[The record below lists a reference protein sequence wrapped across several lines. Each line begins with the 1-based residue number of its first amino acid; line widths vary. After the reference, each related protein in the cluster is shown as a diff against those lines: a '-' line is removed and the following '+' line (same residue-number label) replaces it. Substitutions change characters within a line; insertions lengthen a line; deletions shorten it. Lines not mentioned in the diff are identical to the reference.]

1 MGIIEAVV
9 LALIQGITEFLPIS
23 SSAHLILLPKLT
35 GLPDQGLAF
44 DVVLHGATTLAV
56 CIYLRDDLK
65 VLLHG
70 LFSTF
75 TRGTAS
81 LGEGEGRGEG
91 RVAWMI
97 LAATVPV
104 AIAGV
109 LAHDIVSAELR
120 TIEVIAVSSILW
132 GVILWIA
139 DLKPGSKE
147 IWKNNNNGI
156 NWKTAIFVG
165 LAQAISLIP
174 GTSRSG
180 ITITAGLFTGLSRS
194 AAARFSFLLSVPV
207 GIMAGAYEMT
217 KLLKGGSTAMETD
230 FTLLAI
236 GFVVAFVSAYLAI
249 HLFLKIIRSFSL
261 KGFVVYRVLLGLLL
275 LLLF

>member
-44 DVVLHGATTLAV
+44 DVALHGATSLAV
-56 CIYLRDDLK
+56 CIYLRHDLK
-65 VLLHG
+65 VLLQG

-75 TRGTAS
+75 TKGPASVGT
-81 LGEGEGRGEG
+81 GRGEG

-97 LAATVPV
+97 LVATVPV
-104 AIAGV
+104 AIAGF

-120 TIEVIAVSSILW
+120 TVEVIAVSSIVW
-132 GVILWIA
+132 GIVLWIA
-139 DLKPGSKE
+139 DRRPGIKG
-147 IWKNNNNGI
+147 IWKGNEDDTGRGLG
-156 NWKTAIFVG
+156 WKTAIFVG

-180 ITITAGLFTGLSRS
+180 ITITAGLFAGLSRS
-194 AAARFSFLLSVPV
+194 AATRFAFLLSIPV
-207 GIMAGAYEMT
+207 GILAGAYET
-217 KLLKGGSTAMETD
+217 VKLFQTGMDTD
-230 FTLLAI
+230 FTLLLA
-236 GFVVAFVSAYLAI
+236 GFVVAFFSAYLAI
-249 HLFLKIIRSFSL
+249 HLFLKMVQSFSL
-261 KGFVVYRVLLGLLL
+261 KGFVVYRVLLGVLL